1 MSYSQAVRTSLAAQ
15 DPSEGCCQAALLG
28 GLLAIAGR
36 RRDDGLILE
45 LETAAVARQAFRL
58 AKTRWAATPHLLPG
72 GHPYKV
78 TLGNAAAFDGP
89 LDAARARGIRKVCCR
104 RAWLRGAFMAG
115 GSLTRPEHGY
125 HLEFVGPDDAMSV
138 VQAHLA
144 KEEIRSGRDERRVYV
159 KAAEDIVAFL
169 STVGASPERMAYEQV
184 LMGRDLKNRVQRA
197 VNCETANL
205 SRTVE
210 AAGRQVAL
218 IQAMQTTG
226 CLQDLPSEVRQTAE
240 LRLENPYATL
250 TDLAALHE
258 PPISKSAVNHRL
270 RAINRAGTRVAVD
283 LGRSGVP
290 GGHDGREGGQSG
302 GLGTENTG
310 PQAHGQGAAVE

>member
-15 DPSEGCCQAALLG
+15 DPAEVCCQAALLG
-28 GLLAIAGR
+28 GVLAVAGR
-36 RRDDGLILE
+36 RRDEGMILE

-58 AKTRWAATPHLLPG
+58 AKARWGAVPHLLQG
-72 GHPYKV
+72 SHPYKV
-78 TLGNAAAFDGP
+78 TLGSPASFDGP
-89 LDAARARGIRKVCCR
+89 LDSAQARAIRKMCCR

-125 HLEFVGPDDAMSV
+125 HLEFVGPDEAMGV
-138 VQAHLA
+138 VQAHLG
-144 KEEIRSGRDERRVYV
+144 KEDIRSGRDDRRVYV

-169 STVGASPERMAYEQV
+169 SVVGAARERMAYEQV

-210 AAGRQVAL
+210 ASQRQVAL
-218 IQAMQTTG
+218 IEALFGAGIMQG
-226 CLQDLPSEVRQTAE
+226 LPAEVRETAE

-250 TDLAALHE
+250 ADLAALHD
-258 PPISKSAVNHRL
+258 PPVSKSAVNHRL
-270 RAINRAGTRVAVD
+270 RAIFRAG
-283 LGRSGVP
+283 
-290 GGHDGREGGQSG
+290 
-302 GLGTENTG
+302 
-310 PQAHGQGAAVE
+310 AHFGA